1 MACLTTFMI
10 SLYAAANKAKLASL
24 ATETDK
30 ANLGGVSTSMS
41 LVTFALS
48 SARNTQAD
56 HGLVVNRASARYN
69 TVLPNP
75 PKSPSQIP
83 MLSSAHVAPTTD
95 FNESTNKFRYELS
108 KSIENSFGVQ
118 IKSSR
123 TT

>member
-1 MACLTTFMI
+1 
-10 SLYAAANKAKLASL
+10 
-24 ATETDK
+24 
-30 ANLGGVSTSMS
+30 
-41 LVTFALS
+41 
-48 SARNTQAD
+48 
-56 HGLVVNRASARYN
+56 VNRASARYN

-95 FNESTNKFRYELS
+95 FNEATNKFRYELS

-123 TT
+123 TTYHKSYSSHFDFLKAPNG